1 MGYEPPRKSH
11 LCVLSCAGKGKK
23 ISFDPVLKTK
33 RGSNAERRNHCAG
46 QRMQKDE
53 IIAQV
58 NEVFVEE
65 FEIDAEALTPEAQ
78 IFQELGLDSLD
89 IVDLI
94 VALQKKF
101 GVNFRSDERIR
112 EIRSLNDLHEFVIGL
127 VAELK

>member
-1 MGYEPPRKSH
+1 
-11 LCVLSCAGKGKK
+11 
-23 ISFDPVLKTK
+23 
-33 RGSNAERRNHCAG
+33 
-46 QRMQKDE
+46 MQKDE

-65 FEIDAEALTPEAQ
+65 FEIDADALTPEAQ

-112 EIRSLNDLHEFVIGL
+112 EIRTLNDLHQFVIGL
-127 VAELK
+127 TAELNPES

>member
-1 MGYEPPRKSH
+1 
-11 LCVLSCAGKGKK
+11 
-23 ISFDPVLKTK
+23 
-33 RGSNAERRNHCAG
+33 
-46 QRMQKDE
+46 MQKAE
-53 IIAQV
+53 IIAMV

-65 FEIDAEALTPEAQ
+65 FEMDAEALKPDAQ

-112 EIRSLNDLHEFVIGL
+112 EIRSLTDLYEFVFGL
-127 VAELK
+127 TAELNPER

>member
-1 MGYEPPRKSH
+1 
-11 LCVLSCAGKGKK
+11 
-23 ISFDPVLKTK
+23 
-33 RGSNAERRNHCAG
+33 
-46 QRMQKDE
+46 MQKDE

-58 NEVFVEE
+58 NEVFVDE
-65 FEIDAEALTPEAQ
+65 FEIDADALTPEAL

-112 EIRSLNDLHEFVIGL
+112 EIRTLNDLHQFVIGL
-127 VAELK
+127 TAELNPES

>member
-1 MGYEPPRKSH
+1 
-11 LCVLSCAGKGKK
+11 
-23 ISFDPVLKTK
+23 
-33 RGSNAERRNHCAG
+33 
-46 QRMQKDE
+46 MQKDE

-65 FEIDAEALTPEAQ
+65 FELEADALKPEAL

-112 EIRSLNDLHEFVIGL
+112 EIRTLNDLYGFIIEL
-127 VAELK
+127 TAELKPGS

>member
-1 MGYEPPRKSH
+1 
-11 LCVLSCAGKGKK
+11 
-23 ISFDPVLKTK
+23 
-33 RGSNAERRNHCAG
+33 
-46 QRMQKDE
+46 MQKDE
-53 IIAQV
+53 IIAMV

-65 FEIDAEALTPEAQ
+65 FEIETEALKPDAQ

-112 EIRSLNDLHEFVIGL
+112 EIRSLNDLYEFIASL
-127 VAELK
+127 KSEL

>member
-1 MGYEPPRKSH
+1 
-11 LCVLSCAGKGKK
+11 
-23 ISFDPVLKTK
+23 
-33 RGSNAERRNHCAG
+33 
-46 QRMQKDE
+46 MQKDE

-65 FEIDAEALTPEAQ
+65 FELDPAALKPDAQ

-112 EIRSLNDLHEFVIGL
+112 EIRSLDDLYNFIFS
-127 VAELK
+127 LKGEG

>member
-1 MGYEPPRKSH
+1 
-11 LCVLSCAGKGKK
+11 
-23 ISFDPVLKTK
+23 
-33 RGSNAERRNHCAG
+33 
-46 QRMQKDE
+46 MQKEE
-53 IIAQV
+53 IVAQI

-65 FEIDAEALTPEAQ
+65 FEIDAADLKPEAQ

-112 EIRSLNDLHEFVIGL
+112 EIRSLNDLYGFIEGL
-127 VAELK
+127 TAELKLEL

>member
-1 MGYEPPRKSH
+1 
-11 LCVLSCAGKGKK
+11 
-23 ISFDPVLKTK
+23 
-33 RGSNAERRNHCAG
+33 
-46 QRMQKDE
+46 MQKDE
-53 IIAQV
+53 IIAMV

-65 FEIDAEALTPEAQ
+65 FEIEADALKPDAQ

-112 EIRSLNDLHEFVIGL
+112 EIRTLSDLYGFIETL
-127 VAELK
+127 TAELKPDA